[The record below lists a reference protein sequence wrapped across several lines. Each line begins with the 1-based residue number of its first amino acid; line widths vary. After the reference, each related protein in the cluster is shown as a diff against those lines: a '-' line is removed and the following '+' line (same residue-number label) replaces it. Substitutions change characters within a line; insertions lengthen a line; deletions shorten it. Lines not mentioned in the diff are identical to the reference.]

1 VEQLIKGMKFY
12 IKNMVCSRCKATVK
26 SELDKL
32 GIGFLELELG
42 EVTVN
47 ERLTADQ
54 HRTLSASLKKS
65 GFELISEQK
74 NELIEKL
81 KNAIT
86 MLEGCT
92 DGELNLNYSDF
103 ISTNL
108 NDSFISL
115 NTLFS
120 EIEGITIDKYIIR
133 KKIDL
138 IKDFLSDDNLNI
150 SEIAVRMHYNSVA
163 QLSGQFKTMT
173 GMTPIH
179 FRQLQHVSSGNTA
192 MN

>member
-1 VEQLIKGMKFY
+1 
-12 IKNMVCSRCKATVK
+12 MVCSRCKATVK

-47 ERLTADQ
+47 EKLTPEQ
-54 HRTLSASLKKS
+54 HRALSASLKHS
-65 GFELISEQK
+65 GFELISEKK

-81 KNAIT
+81 KRTIT

-92 DGELNLNYSDF
+92 DGELNIDYSDF
-103 ISTNL
+103 ISMNL

-120 EIEGITIDKYIIR
+120 EIEGITIEKYIIR
-133 KKIDL
+133 QKIEL

-150 SEIAVRMHYNSVA
+150 SEIALRMHYNSVA
-163 QLSGQFKTMT
+163 QLSGQFKSMT

-179 FRQLQHVSSGNTA
+179 FRQLQHVSTGNTT